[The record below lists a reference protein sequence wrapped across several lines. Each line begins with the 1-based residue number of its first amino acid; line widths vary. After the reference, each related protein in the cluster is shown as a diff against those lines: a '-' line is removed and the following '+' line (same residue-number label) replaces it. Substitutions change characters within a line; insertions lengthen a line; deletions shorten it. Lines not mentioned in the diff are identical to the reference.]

1 MKELRVQTTRREEML
16 DVSRQVQAAV
26 RETGLAE
33 GVCLVY
39 SPHTTCAVTV
49 NEGYDPAVISDTLTH
64 LRQLVPREAGFQ
76 HAEGNSDSHI
86 KSMLV
91 GPSVLLPVAAGEL
104 RLGRWQAVFMCEFDG
119 PRERTLMVVVR

>member
-1 MKELRVQTTRREEML
+1 MRELLIRTGRREEMV
-16 DVSRQVQAAV
+16 DVSAEVADVV
-26 RETGLAE
+26 REAGISE

-49 NEGYDPAVISDTLTH
+49 NEGADPAVISDTLSH
-64 LRQLVPREAGFQ
+64 LRSMVPREAGFE

-91 GPSVLLPVAAGEL
+91 GASVLLPVARGEL
-104 RLGRWQAVFMCEFDG
+104 QLGRWQAVFMCEFDG
-119 PRERTLMVVVR
+119 PRDRRVMVVVR

>member
-1 MKELRVQTTRREEML
+1 VKELLVQSRRREEML
-16 DVSRQVQAAV
+16 DVSPQVKAAV

-49 NEGYDPAVISDTLTH
+49 NEGYDPAVMSDTLSH
-64 LRQLVPREAGFQ
+64 LRALVPREAGFE

-91 GPSVLLPVAAGEL
+91 GPSVLLPVSGGEL
-104 RLGRWQAVFMCEFDG
+104 SLGHWQAVFMCEFDG
-119 PRERTLMVVVR
+119 PPERTLMVVVR

>member
-1 MKELRVQTTRREEML
+1 VATRHREEML
-16 DVSRQVQAAV
+16 DVTEQVRDAV
-26 RETGLAE
+26 REAGLAD

-49 NEGYDPAVISDTLTH
+49 NEGYDPAVMADAVSH
-64 LRQLVPREAGFQ
+64 LREVVPRESDFE
-76 HAEGNSDSHI
+76 HSEGNSDAHI

-91 GPSVLLPVAAGEL
+91 GPSVLLPVTGGEL

-119 PRERTLMVVVR
+119 PRERTLQVLVR